1 MHANETASSWLVF
14 IHERRLED
22 SAHTMAVLPD
32 ACTRRYYMHAFVQ
45 QHMTAAQQHG
55 LVLEK
60 DRHATN
66 KQNMH
71 ARIGHNMPASTI
83 DTICMPP
90 FTQHA
95 FLVVSSFGSLGAA
108 AGLNISRT
116 RNTSL

>member
-1 MHANETASSWLVF
+1 MHPPVLHACIRTAAHDSS
-14 IHERRLED
+14 H
-22 SAHTMAVLPD
+22 S
-32 ACTRRYYMHAFVQ
+32 
-45 QHMTAAQQHG
+45 AQQHG

-83 DTICMPP
+83 DTTCMPP

-108 AGLNISRT
+108 AGLNLSRT